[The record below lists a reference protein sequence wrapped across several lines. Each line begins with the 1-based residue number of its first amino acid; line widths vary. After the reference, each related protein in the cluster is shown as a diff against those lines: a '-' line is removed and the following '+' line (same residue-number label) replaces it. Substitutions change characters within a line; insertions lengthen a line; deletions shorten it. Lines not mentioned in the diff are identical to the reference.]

1 MLPKS
6 TIEYG
11 MCATISQSSRPMSN
25 DLLRMWPVSKRV
37 NVSRRGS
44 DDPSLIE
51 PVEIELPLLKTANQE
66 ANRAAYLALKALG
79 SSIGAYSGDNPVV
92 IANPAGVAYIG
103 IVELP
108 GQVPAEIQGVQFD
121 TGQNNIAQQTY
132 EGGLVFLASVQ
143 SLGYRTGYLTN
154 SQGTI
159 SSEATIVPQESS
171 QTSYTLQNEHL
182 TVVINA
188 DSNWGIGSIH
198 DAQGNSLLS
207 GIGNDLVFY
216 EDGGDIYEFGNEYVV
231 DPLTFQSQ
239 PVGFAV
245 SGPGL
250 GATVL
255 EQGPVRVRVRATV
268 EVQGVPSTQ
277 FYTREYT
284 LVAGEPF
291 LRMTTT
297 GAAGSGYSIMAAFP
311 LSQPVDTITHGTP
324 CHWTGVQPN
333 QAWDPPVFRA
343 THKFMR
349 PQSGPTVLAAVY
361 HRDVPAWGF
370 TGEND
375 VVLKPG
381 VLIGC
386 LLRNTPGVNRW
397 GAIGTDDATH
407 TLQYAFRIAYGLG
420 DPATGQP
427 LSEALNYTQPP
438 LAAMI
443 SQVVSNSETSLPESG
458 FLASIDSPGVIL
470 AAKPGDVEAGTLVL
484 RLYQPTNSPQTLSVT
499 LGAGAPSQ
507 ATAITALEDPATDN
521 DAPSISIN
529 GNVVTLDVKTALN
542 TIAIRGS
549 DGTSYR

>member
-1 MLPKS
+1 MKTYNYNGTPYW
-6 TIEYG
+6 TGYY
-11 MCATISQSSRPMSN
+11 MSRPAMKILHHDTVRWLLATEVFGLLASSGNFLDPLFWGRLKQAWTDFIPSTHHDYVCGTAN
-25 DLLRMWPVSKRV
+25 DEVYQL
-37 NVSRRGS
+37 
-44 DDPSLIE
+44 E
-51 PVEIELPLLKTANQE
+51 QLPLLKTANQE
-66 ANRAAYLALKALG
+66 ANRAAYSALKALG

-108 GQVPAEIQGVQFD
+108 GPVPAEIQGVQFH

-143 SLGYRTGYLTN
+143 RLGYRTGYLTN

-255 EQGPVRVRVRATV
+255 EQGPVRVRVRTTV
-268 EVQGVPSTQ
+268 EVQEVPTTQ

-297 GAAGSGYSIMAAFP
+297 GAAGSGYSIMTAFP
-311 LSQPVDTITHGTP
+311 LSQPVDTITHGTA

-343 THKFMR
+343 THRFMR

-361 HRDVPAWGF
+361 HKDVPAWGF

-375 VVLKPG
+375 VVLKSGEGQSRPPPG
-381 VLIGC
+381 TEGIH
-386 LLRNTPGVNRW
+386 RRS
-397 GAIGTDDATH
+397 A
-407 TLQYAFRIAYGLG
+407 RYG
-420 DPATGQP
+420 
-427 LSEALNYTQPP
+427 
-438 LAAMI
+438 
-443 SQVVSNSETSLPESG
+443 
-458 FLASIDSPGVIL
+458 
-470 AAKPGDVEAGTLVL
+470 
-484 RLYQPTNSPQTLSVT
+484 R
-499 LGAGAPSQ
+499 
-507 ATAITALEDPATDN
+507 
-521 DAPSISIN
+521 
-529 GNVVTLDVKTALN
+529 
-542 TIAIRGS
+542 
-549 DGTSYR
+549 SYVRVAQRVG